1 MKSNGDY
8 DWKFSTVGGVT
19 RVCIES
25 GQDIL
30 HLDELDRKLWTALS
44 CPLKGLEI
52 DEKTMTMLDTNGDGK
67 IHIEEIVAASKWL
80 TSVINDPELLLKR
93 SSVLPFT
100 AFNTANEEGAH
111 LLETSKQILE
121 NLELEKNEISVADVS
136 DSLAIF
142 AKTRFNGDGI
152 ITENSADEDDIKAL
166 IKNVIDT
173 MGAVTDRSGDPG
185 IDTDKIEAFYTA
197 LADYMAWKEAGD
209 ADKDN
214 VFPYGDDTANA
225 LAAVMA
231 VKDKVED
238 FFMRCKLVSFN
249 ADSASVLDVSS
260 AKIGEISGNNLAA
273 STEEI
278 ATYPLA
284 AVNADHKLPLGKEV
298 NPAWAGAVATLKA
311 LVIDKEYPNTE
322 YLTEEQW
329 FGILAKFNTYNAWM
343 GEKKGAEVEPLGY
356 DTAKAILAD
365 NKKDVLLDLVAQDK
379 ALESKSNAIDQVD
392 KLLHYY
398 RDFYTLL
405 TNFVTFSDFY
415 SPEKK
420 AIFQAGTLYIDER
433 ACELCIK
440 VSDMGAHGA
449 MAPLSNMYILYCDC
463 TCKSKPGNMTI
474 AAVITDGDVGAI
486 MVGKHAVFY
495 DRDGLGW
502 NATVTK
508 IIDNPISIRQAFWSP
523 YRKMAKSVEDMINKR
538 AAEKDA
544 KVMSDANSK
553 IDNANLPAD
562 GQKPEAKPPFDIA
575 KFAGIFAAI
584 GLAIGLIGAAI
595 GGLFEWLGL
604 HWYNILIFF
613 LIIIAIISGPS
624 MIMAWLKL
632 RKRNLTPVLN
642 AKGWALNQ
650 RLLVNTK
657 FGATL
662 TGVAKY
668 PVVKGKDPYTTKAPW
683 WKRLLRWLFF
693 IIAIAVAV
701 YFILPKEKRPFWPQK
716 AQEEQ
721 VVETPAEI
729 VEETIEVVVEEAQAA
744 EAAE

>member
-1 MKSNGDY
+1 MKSNGNY

-19 RVCIES
+19 RVNIES

-44 CPLKGLEI
+44 CPLKNLEI

-93 SSVLPFT
+93 EAFIPFT
-100 AFNTANEEGAH
+100 AFNTANEDGAH

-121 NLELEKNEISVADVS
+121 NLGLEKDNISIADVS
-136 DSLAIF
+136 DSIAIF

-152 ITENSADEDDIKAL
+152 ITENSADDEAVKAL
-166 IKNVIDT
+166 IKSIIDC
-173 MGAVTDRSGDPG
+173 MGGVTDRSGDPG

-197 LADYMAWKEAGD
+197 LADFKAWKEAGD
-209 ADKDN
+209 ADKAN
-214 VFPYGDDTANA
+214 IFPYGDDTANA

-238 FFMRCKLVSFN
+238 FFMRCKLASFN
-249 ADSASVLDVSS
+249 ADSAAVLDVSS

-273 STEEI
+273 STDEI

-284 AVNADHKLPLGKEV
+284 RVNAEHKLPLGKEV
-298 NPAWAGAVATLKA
+298 NPAWAGAMANLKA
-311 LVIDKEYPNTE
+311 LVIDKEFKGAE
-322 YLTEEQW
+322 YITEEQW
-329 FGILAKFNTYNAWM
+329 FAMVAKFNAYNAWM
-343 GEKKGAEVEPLGY
+343 GAKAGAAVEGLGY
-356 DTAKAILAD
+356 DAAKTILEE

-392 KLLHYY
+392 KLLHLY

-415 SPEKK
+415 SPDKR

-433 ACELCIK
+433 ACDLCIK
-440 VSDMGAHGA
+440 VADMGAQGT

-463 TCKSKPGNMTI
+463 TCKSKPGTLNI
-474 AAVITDGDVGAI
+474 AAVVTDGDVGAI
-486 MVGKHAVFY
+486 MVGKNAVFY
-495 DRDGLGW
+495 DNDGLGW
-502 NATVTK
+502 NAAVTK
-508 IIDNPISIRQAFWSP
+508 IIENPISIRQAFWSP

-544 KVMSDANSK
+544 KVMADANSK
-553 IDNANLPAD
+553 INNAEIPTDGSKPA
-562 GQKPEAKPPFDIA
+562 EVKPPFDIA

-584 GLAIGLIGAAI
+584 GLALGMVAAAI
-595 GGLFEWLGL
+595 GGLFAWLGL
-604 HWYNILIFF
+604 HWYHWVILFAA
-613 LIIIAIISGPS
+613 IIAIISGPS

-632 RKRNLTPVLN
+632 RKRNLAPVLN
-642 AKGWALNQ
+642 ANGWALNQ
-650 RLLVNTK
+650 RILVNTK

-662 TGVAKY
+662 TSIAKY
-668 PVVKGKDPYTTKAPW
+668 PIVKTKDPFTTRAPW
-683 WKRLLRWLFF
+683 WKRMLRWLFLL
-693 IIAIAVAV
+693 ICLCVAV
-701 YFILPKEKRPFWPQK
+701 YFILPKDMRPWWPK
-716 AQEEQ
+716 AEVEQ
-721 VVETPAEI
+721 VVEAPAETPAE
-729 VEETIEVVVEEAQAA
+729 TPA
-744 EAAE
+744 E

>member
-1 MKSNGDY
+1 MKSNGNY

-19 RVCIES
+19 RVNIES

-80 TSVINDPELLLKR
+80 TKVINDPELLLKR
-93 SSVLPFT
+93 EAFIPFS
-100 AFNTANEEGAH
+100 AFNTNDEEGAH

-121 NLELEKNEISVADVS
+121 NLGLEKNEISVADVS
-136 DSLAIF
+136 DSIAIF

-152 ITENSADEDDIKAL
+152 ITENSADDEAVKAL
-166 IKNVIDT
+166 IKTVIDC
-173 MGAVTDRSGDPG
+173 MGSVTDRSGDPG

-197 LADYMAWKEAGD
+197 LADFKAWKEAGD

-214 VFPYGDDTANA
+214 IFPYGDDTAAA
-225 LAAVMA
+225 LAACMA
-231 VKDKVED
+231 VKDKIDD
-238 FFMRCKLVSFN
+238 FFMRCKLASFN
-249 ADSASVLDVSS
+249 TDSAAVLDVSS

-273 STEEI
+273 STDEI

-284 AVNADHKLPLGKEV
+284 RVNAEHKLPLGKEV
-298 NPAWAGAVATLKA
+298 NPAWAGAMAALKA
-311 LVIDKEYPNTE
+311 LVIDKEFKKAE

-329 FGILAKFNTYNAWM
+329 AGIMAKFNAYNAWM
-343 GEKKGAEVEPLGY
+343 GAKAGAAVEGLGY
-356 DTAKAILAD
+356 DTAKTILEE
-365 NKKDVLLDLVAQDK
+365 NKKDALLDLIAQDK
-379 ALESKSNAIDQVD
+379 ALEAKSNAIDQVD
-392 KLLHYY
+392 KLLHLY

-415 SPEKK
+415 SPEKR

-433 ACELCIK
+433 ACDLCVK
-440 VSDMGAHGA
+440 VNDMGAQGT

-463 TCKSKPGNMTI
+463 TCKSKPGSMTI
-474 AAVITDGDVGAI
+474 AAVVTDGDVGAI

-508 IIDNPISIRQAFWSP
+508 IIENPISIRQAFWSP
-523 YRKMAKSVEDMINKR
+523 YRKMARSVEDMINKR

-544 KVMSDANSK
+544 KVMADANSK

-562 GQKPEAKPPFDIA
+562 GQKAEVKPPFDIA

-584 GLAIGLIGAAI
+584 GLALGLVASAI
-595 GGLFEWLGL
+595 GGLFAWLGL
-604 HWYNILIFF
+604 HWYHWVIMFAAIIL
-613 LIIIAIISGPS
+613 IISGPA

-632 RKRNLTPVLN
+632 RKRNLAPVLN
-642 AKGWALNQ
+642 ANGWALNQ
-650 RLLVNTK
+650 RILVNTK

-662 TGVAKY
+662 TGIAKY
-668 PVVKGKDPYTTKAPW
+668 PIVKTKDPYTMKAPW
-683 WKRLLRWLFF
+683 WKKMLRWLFLL
-693 IIAIAVAV
+693 ICLCVAV
-701 YFILPKEKRPFWPQK
+701 YFILPKDMRPFKSCCQK
-716 AQEEQ
+716 AEVEE
-721 VVETPAEI
+721 VVEETEETPAE
-729 VEETIEVVVEEAQAA
+729 
-744 EAAE
+744 

>member
-1 MKSNGDY
+1 MKSNGNY

-19 RVCIES
+19 RVNIES

-80 TSVINDPELLLKR
+80 TKVINDPELLLKR
-93 SSVLPFT
+93 EAFIPFS
-100 AFNTANEEGAH
+100 AFNTNDEEGAH

-121 NLELEKNEISVADVS
+121 NLGLEKNEISVADVS
-136 DSLAIF
+136 DSIAIF

-152 ITENSADEDDIKAL
+152 ITENSADDEAVKAL
-166 IKNVIDT
+166 IKTVIDC
-173 MGAVTDRSGDPG
+173 MGSVTDRSGDPG

-197 LADYMAWKEAGD
+197 LADFKAWKEAGD

-214 VFPYGDDTANA
+214 IFPYGDDTAAA
-225 LAAVMA
+225 LAACMA
-231 VKDKVED
+231 VKDKIDD
-238 FFMRCKLVSFN
+238 FFMRCKLASFN
-249 ADSASVLDVSS
+249 TDSAAVLDVSS

-273 STEEI
+273 STDEI

-284 AVNADHKLPLGKEV
+284 RVNAEHKLPLGKEV
-298 NPAWAGAVATLKA
+298 NPAWAGAMAALKA
-311 LVIDKEYPNTE
+311 LVIDKEFKKAE

-329 FGILAKFNTYNAWM
+329 ADIMAKFNAYNAWM
-343 GEKKGAEVEPLGY
+343 GAKAGAAVEGLGY
-356 DTAKAILAD
+356 DTAKTILEE
-365 NKKDVLLDLVAQDK
+365 NKKDALLDLIAQDK
-379 ALESKSNAIDQVD
+379 ALEAKSNAIDQVD
-392 KLLHYY
+392 KLLHLY

-415 SPEKK
+415 SPEKR

-433 ACELCIK
+433 ACDLCVK
-440 VSDMGAHGA
+440 VNDMGAQGT

-463 TCKSKPGNMTI
+463 TCKSKPGTMTI
-474 AAVITDGDVGAI
+474 AAVVTDGDVGDI

-495 DRDGLGW
+495 DNNGLGW
-502 NATVTK
+502 NALVTK

-553 IDNANLPAD
+553 INNAEIPAD
-562 GQKPEAKPPFDIA
+562 GKKPEAKPPFDIA

-584 GLAIGLIGAAI
+584 GLAIGLVASAI
-595 GGLFEWLGL
+595 GGLFEWLGA
-604 HWYNILIFF
+604 HWYNIVIFF

-632 RKRNLTPVLN
+632 RKRNLAPVLN
-642 AKGWALNQ
+642 ANGWALNQ
-650 RLLVNTK
+650 RILVNTK

-662 TGVAKY
+662 TGIAKY
-668 PVVKGKDPYTTKAPW
+668 PVVKTKDPFTTRAPW
-683 WKRLLRWLFF
+683 WKRMLRWLFL
-693 IIAIAVAV
+693 IICLCVAV
-701 YFILPKEKRPFWPQK
+701 YFILPKDMRPCSK
-716 AQEEQ
+716 AEVEQ
-721 VVETPAEI
+721 VEI
-729 VEETIEVVVEEAQAA
+729 EEVVEETA
-744 EAAE
+744 E

>member
-1 MKSNGDY
+1 MKSNGNY

-19 RVCIES
+19 RVNIES

-44 CPLKGLEI
+44 CPLKNLEI

-67 IHIEEIVAASKWL
+67 IHIEEVVAASKWL
-80 TSVINDPELLLKR
+80 TTVINDPELLLKR
-93 SSVLPFT
+93 EGVIPFT
-100 AFNTANEEGAH
+100 AFNVSTEEGAH
-111 LLETSKQILE
+111 LLETSRQILE
-121 NLELEKNEISVADVS
+121 NLGLEKDNISIADVS

-152 ITENSADEDDIKAL
+152 ITENSADDEAIKAL
-166 IKNVIDT
+166 IKNIIDS
-173 MGAVTDRSGDPG
+173 MGDVTDRSGDPG

-197 LADYMAWKEAGD
+197 LADFKAWKEAGD
-209 ADKDN
+209 ADKAN
-214 VFPYGDDTANA
+214 VFPYGDDTAAA
-225 LAAVMA
+225 LAACMA

-238 FFMRCKLVSFN
+238 FFMRCKLASFN

-260 AKIGEISGNNLAA
+260 AKIGEISNNNLAA
-273 STEEI
+273 SVDEI

-284 AVNADHKLPLGKEV
+284 SVNAEHKLPLGKEV
-298 NPAWAGAVATLKA
+298 NPAWAGAIAALKT
-311 LVIDKEYPNTE
+311 LVIDKEYPNAE
-322 YLTEEQW
+322 YITEEQW
-329 FGILAKFNTYNAWM
+329 FSLLAKFNAYNVWM
-343 GEKKGAEVEPLGY
+343 GEKKGAEVEGLGY
-356 DTAKAILAD
+356 DAVKTILEE

-392 KLLHYY
+392 KMLHLY

-415 SPEKK
+415 SPEKR

-433 ACELCIK
+433 ACDLCIK
-440 VSDMGAHGA
+440 VTDMGAQGT

-463 TCKSKPGNMTI
+463 TCKSKPGTMTI
-474 AAVITDGDVGAI
+474 AAVVTDGDVGAI

-508 IIDNPISIRQAFWSP
+508 IVENPISIRQAFWSP
-523 YRKMAKSVEDMINKR
+523 YRKMARSVEDMINKR

-544 KVMSDANSK
+544 KVMADANSK
-553 IDNANLPAD
+553 IDNANIPAD
-562 GQKPEAKPPFDIA
+562 GQKPAEVKPPFDIA

-584 GLAIGLIGAAI
+584 GLALGLVASAV
-595 GGLFEWLGL
+595 GGLFAWLGL
-604 HWYNILIFF
+604 HWYHWVILF
-613 LIIIAIISGPS
+613 LAIILLISGPA

-632 RKRNLTPVLN
+632 RKRNLAPILN
-642 AKGWALNQ
+642 ANGWALNQ
-650 RLLVNTK
+650 RILVNTS

-662 TGVAKY
+662 TSIAKY
-668 PVVKGKDPYTTKAPW
+668 PVVKAKDPYTTKAPL
-683 WKRLLRWLFF
+683 WKRILRWLIV
-693 IIAIAVAV
+693 IIILAVAV
-701 YFILPKEKRPFWPQK
+701 YFIIPKEKRPFWPQE
-716 AQEEQ
+716 AQVVE
-721 VVETPAEI
+721 VPVETPAE
-729 VEETIEVVVEEAQAA
+729 
-744 EAAE
+744 

>member
-1 MKSNGDY
+1 MKSNGNY

-19 RVCIES
+19 RVNIES
-25 GQDIL
+25 GQDIM

-67 IHIEEIVAASKWL
+67 IHIEEVVAASKWL

-93 SSVLPFT
+93 EAFIPFT
-100 AFNTANEEGAH
+100 AFNTNNVDGLH
-111 LLETSKQILE
+111 LLETSKQIIE
-121 NLELEKNEISVADVS
+121 NLGLEKDNISIADVS

-152 ITENSADEDDIKAL
+152 ITENSADDEALKVL
-166 IKNVIDT
+166 IKSIIGC
-173 MGAVTDRSGDPG
+173 MGGVTDRSGDAG

-197 LADYMAWKEAGD
+197 LADFKAWKEAGD
-209 ADKDN
+209 ADKAN
-214 VFPYGDDTANA
+214 IFPYGDDTAAA
-225 LAAVMA
+225 LAACMA

-238 FFMRCKLVSFN
+238 FFMRCKLASFN
-249 ADSASVLDVSS
+249 ADSAAVLDVSS

-273 STEEI
+273 STDEI

-284 AVNADHKLPLGKEV
+284 RVNAEHRLPLGNEV
-298 NPAWAGAVATLKA
+298 NPAWAGAMANLKK
-311 LVIDKEYPNTE
+311 LVIEKEYPNAE
-322 YLTEEQW
+322 YITEEQW
-329 FGILAKFNTYNAWM
+329 VSMLAKFNAYNTWM
-343 GEKKGAEVEPLGY
+343 GVKAGAAVEGLGY
-356 DTAKAILAD
+356 DAVVKCLEE
-365 NKKDVLLDLVAQDK
+365 NKKDALLDLVAQDK

-392 KLLHYY
+392 KLLHLY
-398 RDFYTLL
+398 RDFFTLL

-433 ACELCIK
+433 ACDLCIK
-440 VSDMGAHGA
+440 VTDMGAQGA

-463 TCKSKPGNMTI
+463 TCKSKPGTLNI
-474 AAVITDGDVGAI
+474 AAVVTDGDVGDI

-495 DRDGLGW
+495 DNDGLGW

-508 IIDNPISIRQAFWSP
+508 IVDNPISIRQAFWSP

-544 KVMSDANSK
+544 KVMADANSK
-553 IDNANLPAD
+553 INNANVPAD
-562 GQKPEAKPPFDIA
+562 GAKPEVKPPFDIA

-584 GLAIGLIGAAI
+584 GLAIGLVASAI
-595 GGLFEWLGL
+595 GGLFEWLGA
-604 HWYNILIFF
+604 HWYNIVIFF

-632 RKRNLTPVLN
+632 RKRNLAPILN
-642 AKGWALNQ
+642 ANGWALNQ
-650 RLLVNTK
+650 RILVNTK

-662 TGVAKY
+662 TGIAKY
-668 PVVKGKDPYTTKAPW
+668 PIVKTKDPFTTKAPL
-683 WKRLLRWLFF
+683 WKRILRWF
-693 IIAIAVAV
+693 IVIVGLCVAV
-701 YFILPKEKRPFWPQK
+701 YFILPKDMRPFQSCCQK
-716 AQEEQ
+716 AA
-721 VVETPAEI
+721 V
-729 VEETIEVVVEEAQAA
+729 EVVDATPEE
-744 EAAE
+744 

>member
-1 MKSNGDY
+1 MKSNGNY

-19 RVCIES
+19 RVNIES

-80 TSVINDPELLLKR
+80 TKVINDPELLLKR
-93 SSVLPFT
+93 EAFIPFS
-100 AFNTANEEGAH
+100 AFNTNDEEGAH

-121 NLELEKNEISVADVS
+121 NLGLEKNEISVADVS
-136 DSLAIF
+136 DSIAIF

-152 ITENSADEDDIKAL
+152 ITENSADDEAVKAL
-166 IKNVIDT
+166 IKTVIDC
-173 MGAVTDRSGDPG
+173 MGSVTDRSGDLG

-197 LADYMAWKEAGD
+197 LADFKAWKEAGD

-214 VFPYGDDTANA
+214 IFPYGDDTAAA
-225 LAAVMA
+225 LAACMA
-231 VKDKVED
+231 VKDKIDD
-238 FFMRCKLVSFN
+238 FFMRCKLASFN
-249 ADSASVLDVSS
+249 TDSAAVLDVSS

-273 STEEI
+273 STDEI

-284 AVNADHKLPLGKEV
+284 RVNAEHKLPLGKEV
-298 NPAWAGAVATLKA
+298 NPAWAGAMAALKA
-311 LVIDKEYPNTE
+311 LVIDKEFKKAE

-329 FGILAKFNTYNAWM
+329 AGIMAKFNAYNAWM
-343 GEKKGAEVEPLGY
+343 GAKAGAAVEGLGY
-356 DTAKAILAD
+356 DTAKTILEE
-365 NKKDVLLDLVAQDK
+365 NKKDALLDLIAQDK
-379 ALESKSNAIDQVD
+379 ALEAKSNAIDQVD
-392 KLLHYY
+392 KLLHLY

-415 SPEKK
+415 SPEKR

-433 ACELCIK
+433 ACDLCVK
-440 VSDMGAHGA
+440 VNDMGAQGT

-463 TCKSKPGNMTI
+463 TCKSKPGSMTI
-474 AAVITDGDVGAI
+474 AAVVTDGDVGAI

-508 IIDNPISIRQAFWSP
+508 IIENPISIRQAFWSP
-523 YRKMAKSVEDMINKR
+523 YRKMARSVEDMINKR

-544 KVMSDANSK
+544 KVMADANSK

-562 GQKPEAKPPFDIA
+562 GQKAEVKPPFDIA

-584 GLAIGLIGAAI
+584 GLALGLVASAI
-595 GGLFEWLGL
+595 GGLFAWLGL
-604 HWYNILIFF
+604 HWYHWVIMFAAIIL
-613 LIIIAIISGPS
+613 IISGPA

-632 RKRNLTPVLN
+632 RKRNLAPVLN
-642 AKGWALNQ
+642 ANGWALNQ
-650 RLLVNTK
+650 RILVNTK

-662 TGVAKY
+662 TGIAKY
-668 PVVKGKDPYTTKAPW
+668 PIVKTKDPYTMKAPW
-683 WKRLLRWLFF
+683 WKKMLRWLFLL
-693 IIAIAVAV
+693 ICLCVAV
-701 YFILPKEKRPFWPQK
+701 YFILPKDMRPFKSCCQK
-716 AQEEQ
+716 AE
-721 VVETPAEI
+721 
-729 VEETIEVVVEEAQAA
+729 VEEVVEEI
-744 EAAE
+744 EE

>member
-1 MKSNGDY
+1 MKSNGNY

-19 RVCIES
+19 RVNIES

-44 CPLKGLEI
+44 CPLKDLEI

-67 IHIEEIVAASKWL
+67 IHIEEVVAASKWL

-100 AFNTANEEGAH
+100 AFNTSNEEGLH

-121 NLELEKNEISVADVS
+121 NLGLEKNEISVADVS

-152 ITENSADEDDIKAL
+152 ITEQSSDDEDIKAL
-166 IKNVIDT
+166 IKSIIDC
-173 MGAVTDRSGDPG
+173 MGGVTDRSGDPG

-197 LADYMAWKEAGD
+197 LAGFKAWKEAGD
-209 ADKDN
+209 ADKAN
-214 VFPYGDDTANA
+214 VFPYGDDTAAA
-225 LAAVMA
+225 LAACMA

-238 FFMRCKLVSFN
+238 FFMRCKLASFN
-249 ADSASVLDVSS
+249 ADSAAVLDVSS
-260 AKIGEISGNNLAA
+260 AKIGEISNNNLAA
-273 STEEI
+273 STDEI

-284 AVNADHKLPLGKEV
+284 GVNAEHRLPLGNEV
-298 NPAWAGAVATLKA
+298 NPAWAGAMAALKA
-311 LVIDKEYPNTE
+311 LVIDKEYPKAE
-322 YLTEEQW
+322 YITEEQW
-329 FGILAKFNTYNAWM
+329 VSMLAKFDAYNAWM
-343 GEKKGAEVEPLGY
+343 GTKAGAVVEGLGY
-356 DTAKAILAD
+356 DAVVKTLEE
-365 NKKDVLLDLVAQDK
+365 NKKEALLDLVAQDK

-392 KLLHYY
+392 KLLHYF

-415 SPEKK
+415 SPERK

-433 ACELCIK
+433 ACDLCVK
-440 VSDMGAHGA
+440 VNDMGAQGA

-463 TCKSKPGNMTI
+463 TCKSKPGTMTI
-474 AAVITDGDVGAI
+474 AAVVTDGDVGAI

-508 IIDNPISIRQAFWSP
+508 IVENPISIRQAFWSP
-523 YRKMAKSVEDMINKR
+523 YRKMAKAVEDMINKR

-544 KVMSDANSK
+544 KVMADANSK
-553 IDNANLPAD
+553 IESANVPTEKPA
-562 GQKPEAKPPFDIA
+562 EAPKPPFDIA

-584 GLAIGLIGAAI
+584 GLAIGLVASAL
-595 GGLFEWLGL
+595 GGLFSWLGL
-604 HWYNILIFF
+604 HWYNVVIFF
-613 LIIIAIISGPS
+613 LIIILIISGPS

-632 RKRNLTPVLN
+632 RKRNLTPILN
-642 AKGWALNQ
+642 ANGWALNQ

-662 TGVAKY
+662 TGIAKY
-668 PVVKGKDPYTTKAPW
+668 PVVKTKDPFTMKTPW
-683 WKRLLRWLFF
+683 YKKLLRWF
-693 IIAIAVAV
+693 IFLVLLAVAV
-701 YFILPKEKRPFWPQK
+701 YFILPKNMRPWWPK
-716 AQEEQ
+716 EEPVAEQ
-721 VVETPAEI
+721 VEQVEAPAE
-729 VEETIEVVVEEAQAA
+729 APA
-744 EAAE
+744 E

>member
-1 MKSNGDY
+1 MKSNGNY

-19 RVCIES
+19 RVNIES

-67 IHIEEIVAASKWL
+67 IHIEEVVAASKWL

-93 SSVLPFT
+93 EGVIPFT
-100 AFNTANEEGAH
+100 AFNVSTEEGAH
-111 LLETSKQILE
+111 LLETSRQILE
-121 NLELEKNEISVADVS
+121 NLGLEKDNISIADVS

-152 ITENSADEDDIKAL
+152 ITENSADDEAIKAL
-166 IKNVIDT
+166 IKNIIDS
-173 MGAVTDRSGDPG
+173 MGDVTDRSGDPG

-197 LADYMAWKEAGD
+197 LADFKAWKEAGD
-209 ADKDN
+209 ADKAN
-214 VFPYGDDTANA
+214 VFPYGDDTAAA
-225 LAAVMA
+225 LAACMA

-238 FFMRCKLVSFN
+238 FFMRCKLASFN

-260 AKIGEISGNNLAA
+260 AKIGEISNNNLAA
-273 STEEI
+273 SVDEI

-284 AVNADHKLPLGKEV
+284 SVNAEHKLPLGKEV
-298 NPAWAGAVATLKA
+298 NPAWAGAIAALKT
-311 LVIDKEYPNTE
+311 LVIDKEYPNAE
-322 YLTEEQW
+322 YITEEQW
-329 FGILAKFNTYNAWM
+329 FSLLAKFNAYNVWM
-343 GEKKGAEVEPLGY
+343 GEKKGAEVEGLGY
-356 DTAKAILAD
+356 DAVKTILEE

-392 KLLHYY
+392 KMLHLY

-415 SPEKK
+415 SPEKR

-433 ACELCIK
+433 ACDLCIK
-440 VSDMGAHGA
+440 VTDMGAQGT

-463 TCKSKPGNMTI
+463 TCKSKPGTMTI
-474 AAVITDGDVGAI
+474 AAVVTDGDVGAI

-508 IIDNPISIRQAFWSP
+508 IVENPISIRQAFWSP
-523 YRKMAKSVEDMINKR
+523 YRKMARSVEDMINKR

-544 KVMSDANSK
+544 KVMADANSK
-553 IDNANLPAD
+553 IDNANIPAD
-562 GQKPEAKPPFDIA
+562 GQKPAEVKPPFDIA

-584 GLAIGLIGAAI
+584 GLALGLVASAV
-595 GGLFEWLGL
+595 GGLFAWLGL
-604 HWYNILIFF
+604 HWYHWVILF
-613 LIIIAIISGPS
+613 LAIILLISGPA

-632 RKRNLTPVLN
+632 RKRNLAPILN
-642 AKGWALNQ
+642 ANGWALNQ
-650 RLLVNTK
+650 RILVNTS

-662 TGVAKY
+662 TSIAKY
-668 PVVKGKDPYTTKAPW
+668 PVVKAKDPYTTKAPL
-683 WKRLLRWLFF
+683 WKRILRWLIV
-693 IIAIAVAV
+693 IIILAVAV
-701 YFILPKEKRPFWPQK
+701 YFIIPKEKRPFWPQE
-716 AQEEQ
+716 AQVVE
-721 VVETPAEI
+721 VPVETPAE
-729 VEETIEVVVEEAQAA
+729 
-744 EAAE
+744 

>member
-1 MKSNGDY
+1 MKSNGNY

-19 RVCIES
+19 RVNIES

-44 CPLKGLEI
+44 CPLKNLEI
-52 DEKTMTMLDTNGDGK
+52 DEKTMAMLDTNGDGK
-67 IHIEEIVAASKWL
+67 IHIEEVVAASKWL
-80 TSVINDPELLLKR
+80 TSVVNDPELLLKR
-93 SSVLPFT
+93 EAFIPFS
-100 AFNTANEEGAH
+100 AFNTSNEEGLH

-121 NLELEKNEISVADVS
+121 NLGLEKDNISIADVS

-152 ITENSADEDDIKAL
+152 ITENSADDEAIKAL

-173 MGAVTDRSGDPG
+173 VGSATDRSGDPG
-185 IDTDKIEAFYTA
+185 INTDHIEAFYQA
-197 LADYMAWKEAGD
+197 LADYTAWKEAGD

-214 VFPYGDDTANA
+214 IFPYGDDTAAA
-225 LAAVMA
+225 LAACMA
-231 VKDKVED
+231 VKDKIED
-238 FFMRCKLVSFN
+238 FFMRCKLASFN

-273 STEEI
+273 STDEI

-284 AVNADHKLPLGKEV
+284 RVNAEHRLPLGNEV
-298 NPAWAGAVATLKA
+298 NPAWAVAIANLKK
-311 LVIDKEYPNTE
+311 LVLDKEFKDIE

-329 FGILAKFNTYNAWM
+329 VSVLAKFNAYNVWM
-343 GEKKGAEVEPLGY
+343 AAKAGAAVEALGY
-356 DTAKAILAD
+356 DAAKNILAE
-365 NKKDVLLDLVAQDK
+365 NKKEVLLDLVAQDK

-398 RDFYTLL
+398 RDFFTLL

-415 SPEKK
+415 SPEKR

-433 ACELCIK
+433 ACDLCVK
-440 VSDMGAHGA
+440 VSDMGAQGA

-463 TCKSKPGNMTI
+463 TCKSKPGTLNI
-474 AAVITDGDVGAI
+474 AAVVTDGDVGDI

-495 DRDGLGW
+495 DNDGLGW

-508 IIDNPISIRQAFWSP
+508 IVDNPISIRQAFWSP
-523 YRKMAKSVEDMINKR
+523 YRKMAKSIEDMINKR
-538 AAEKDA
+538 AADKDA
-544 KVMSDANSK
+544 KVMADANSK
-553 IDNANLPAD
+553 INNAEIPAD
-562 GQKPEAKPPFDIA
+562 GKKPEVKPPFDIA

-584 GLAIGLIGAAI
+584 GLAIGLVASAI
-595 GGLFEWLGL
+595 GGLFEWLGA
-604 HWYNILIFF
+604 HWYNIVIFF

-632 RKRNLTPVLN
+632 KKRNLAPILN
-642 AKGWALNQ
+642 ANGWALNQ
-650 RLLVNTK
+650 RILVNTK

-662 TGVAKY
+662 TGIAKY
-668 PVVKGKDPYTTKAPW
+668 PVVKAKDPFTTRAPW
-683 WKRLLRWLFF
+683 WKRMLRWLLL
-693 IIAIAVAV
+693 IICVCVAV
-701 YFILPKEKRPFWPQK
+701 YFILPKDMRPFQSCCQK
-716 AQEEQ
+716 AE
-721 VVETPAEI
+721 VEV
-729 VEETIEVVVEEAQAA
+729 VEETA
-744 EAAE
+744 E

>member
-1 MKSNGDY
+1 MKSNGNY

-19 RVCIES
+19 RVNIES

-80 TSVINDPELLLKR
+80 TKVINDPELLLKR
-93 SSVLPFT
+93 EAFIPFS
-100 AFNTANEEGAH
+100 AFNTNDEEGAH

-121 NLELEKNEISVADVS
+121 NLGLEKNEISVADVS
-136 DSLAIF
+136 DSIAIF

-152 ITENSADEDDIKAL
+152 ITENSADDEAVKAL
-166 IKNVIDT
+166 IKTVIDC
-173 MGAVTDRSGDPG
+173 MGSVTDRSGDPG

-197 LADYMAWKEAGD
+197 LADFKAWKEAGD

-214 VFPYGDDTANA
+214 IFPYGDDTAAA
-225 LAAVMA
+225 LAACMA
-231 VKDKVED
+231 VKDKIDD
-238 FFMRCKLVSFN
+238 FFMRCKLASFN
-249 ADSASVLDVSS
+249 TDSAAVLDVSS

-273 STEEI
+273 STDEI

-284 AVNADHKLPLGKEV
+284 RVNAEHKLPLGKEV
-298 NPAWAGAVATLKA
+298 NPAWACAMAALKA
-311 LVIDKEYPNTE
+311 LVIDKEFKKAE

-329 FGILAKFNTYNAWM
+329 AGIMAKFNAYNAWM
-343 GEKKGAEVEPLGY
+343 GAKAGATVEGLGY
-356 DTAKAILAD
+356 DTAKTILEE
-365 NKKDVLLDLVAQDK
+365 NKKDALLDLIAQDK
-379 ALESKSNAIDQVD
+379 ALEAKSNAIDQVD
-392 KLLHYY
+392 KLLHLY

-415 SPEKK
+415 SPEKR

-433 ACELCIK
+433 ACDLCVK
-440 VSDMGAHGA
+440 VNDMGAQGT

-463 TCKSKPGNMTI
+463 TCKSKPGSMTI
-474 AAVITDGDVGAI
+474 AAVVTDGDVGAI

-508 IIDNPISIRQAFWSP
+508 IIENPISIRQAFWSP
-523 YRKMAKSVEDMINKR
+523 YRKMARSVEDMINKR

-544 KVMSDANSK
+544 KVMADANSK

-562 GQKPEAKPPFDIA
+562 GQKAEVKPPFDIA

-584 GLAIGLIGAAI
+584 GLALGLVASAI
-595 GGLFEWLGL
+595 GGLFAWLGL
-604 HWYNILIFF
+604 HWYHWVIMFAAIIL
-613 LIIIAIISGPS
+613 IISGPA

-632 RKRNLTPVLN
+632 RKRNLAPVLN
-642 AKGWALNQ
+642 ANGWALNQ
-650 RLLVNTK
+650 RILVNTK

-662 TGVAKY
+662 TGIAKY
-668 PVVKGKDPYTTKAPW
+668 PIVKTKDPFTTRAPW
-683 WKRLLRWLFF
+683 WKRMLRWLFL
-693 IIAIAVAV
+693 IICLCVAV
-701 YFILPKEKRPFWPQK
+701 YFILPKDMRPFKSCCQK
-716 AQEEQ
+716 AEVEE
-721 VVETPAEI
+721 VVEAPAETPAE
-729 VEETIEVVVEEAQAA
+729 
-744 EAAE
+744 

>member
-1 MKSNGDY
+1 MKSNGNY

-19 RVCIES
+19 RVNIES

-93 SSVLPFT
+93 SSVLPFS
-100 AFNTANEEGAH
+100 AFNTSNEEGLH

-121 NLELEKNEISVADVS
+121 NLGLEKNEISVADVS
-136 DSLAIF
+136 DSIAIF

-152 ITENSADEDDIKAL
+152 ITENSADDEAVKAL
-166 IKNVIDT
+166 IKNVLDC
-173 MGAVTDRSGDPG
+173 MGDVTDRSGDPG
-185 IDTDKIEAFYTA
+185 IDTDKIEAFYQA
-197 LADYMAWKEAGD
+197 LADYTAWKEAGD

-214 VFPYGDDTANA
+214 IFPYGDDTANA

-238 FFMRCKLVSFN
+238 FFMRCKLASFN
-249 ADSASVLDVSS
+249 TDSAAVLDVSS

-273 STEEI
+273 STDEI

-284 AVNADHKLPLGKEV
+284 RVNAEHQLPLGKEI
-298 NPAWAGAVATLKA
+298 NPAWAGAMATLKA
-311 LVIDKEYPNTE
+311 LVIDKEYKKAEYITE
-322 YLTEEQW
+322 DQW
-329 FGILAKFNTYNAWM
+329 SGILAKFNAYNAWM
-343 GEKKGAEVEPLGY
+343 GTKAGAAVEGLGY

-365 NKKDVLLDLVAQDK
+365 NKKEVLLDLVAQDK

-392 KLLHYY
+392 KLLHLY

-415 SPEKK
+415 SPEKR

-433 ACELCIK
+433 ACDLCVK
-440 VSDMGAHGA
+440 VNDMGAQGT

-463 TCKSKPGNMTI
+463 TCKSKPGTMTI
-474 AAVITDGDVGAI
+474 AAVVTDGDVGDI

-495 DRDGLGW
+495 DNDGLGW
-502 NATVTK
+502 NALVTK
-508 IIDNPISIRQAFWSP
+508 IVDNPISIRQAFWSP

-544 KVMSDANSK
+544 KVMADANSK

-562 GQKPEAKPPFDIA
+562 GSKPVEVKPPFDIA

-584 GLAIGLIGAAI
+584 GLAIGLVGAAI
-595 GGLFEWLGL
+595 GGLFEWLGM
-604 HWYNILIFF
+604 HWYNIVIFF
-613 LIIIAIISGPS
+613 AIIIAIISGPS

-632 RKRNLTPVLN
+632 RKRNLAPILN
-642 AKGWALNQ
+642 ANGWALNQ
-650 RLLVNTK
+650 RILVNTK

-662 TGVAKY
+662 TGIAKY
-668 PVVKGKDPYTTKAPW
+668 PIVKTKDPYTMKAPW
-683 WKRLLRWLFF
+683 WKKMLRWLFLL
-693 IIAIAVAV
+693 ICLCVAV
-701 YFILPKEKRPFWPQK
+701 YFILPKSMRPFWPQE
-716 AQEEQ
+716 AQVEE
-721 VVETPAEI
+721 VVETAAETPEAPAE
-729 VEETIEVVVEEAQAA
+729 
-744 EAAE
+744 

>member
-1 MKSNGDY
+1 MKSNGNY

-19 RVCIES
+19 RVNIES

-80 TSVINDPELLLKR
+80 TKVINDPELLLKR
-93 SSVLPFT
+93 EAFIPFS
-100 AFNTANEEGAH
+100 AFNTNDEEGAH

-121 NLELEKNEISVADVS
+121 NLGLEKNEISVADVS
-136 DSLAIF
+136 DSIAIF

-152 ITENSADEDDIKAL
+152 ITENSADDEAVKAL
-166 IKNVIDT
+166 IKTVIDC
-173 MGAVTDRSGDPG
+173 MGSVTDRSGDPG

-197 LADYMAWKEAGD
+197 LADFKAWKEAGD

-214 VFPYGDDTANA
+214 IFPYGDDTAAA
-225 LAAVMA
+225 LAACMA
-231 VKDKVED
+231 VKDKIDD
-238 FFMRCKLVSFN
+238 FFMRCKLASFN
-249 ADSASVLDVSS
+249 TDSAAVLDVSS

-273 STEEI
+273 STDEI

-284 AVNADHKLPLGKEV
+284 RVNAEHKLPLGKEV
-298 NPAWAGAVATLKA
+298 NPAWACAMAALKA
-311 LVIDKEYPNTE
+311 LVIDKEFKKAE

-329 FGILAKFNTYNAWM
+329 AGIMAKFNAYNAWM
-343 GEKKGAEVEPLGY
+343 GAKAGATVEGLGY
-356 DTAKAILAD
+356 DTAKTILEE
-365 NKKDVLLDLVAQDK
+365 NKKDALLDLIAQDK
-379 ALESKSNAIDQVD
+379 ALEAKSNAIDQVD
-392 KLLHYY
+392 KLLHLY

-415 SPEKK
+415 SPEKR

-433 ACELCIK
+433 ACDLCVK
-440 VSDMGAHGA
+440 VNDMGAQGT

-463 TCKSKPGNMTI
+463 TCKSKPGSMTI
-474 AAVITDGDVGAI
+474 AAVVTDGDVGAI

-508 IIDNPISIRQAFWSP
+508 IIENPISIRQAFWSP
-523 YRKMAKSVEDMINKR
+523 YRKMARSVEDMINKR

-544 KVMSDANSK
+544 KVMADANSK

-562 GQKPEAKPPFDIA
+562 GQKAEVKPPFDIA

-584 GLAIGLIGAAI
+584 GLALGLVASAI
-595 GGLFEWLGL
+595 GGLFAWLGL
-604 HWYNILIFF
+604 HWYHWVIMFAAIIL
-613 LIIIAIISGPS
+613 IISGPA

-632 RKRNLTPVLN
+632 RKRNLAPVLN
-642 AKGWALNQ
+642 ANGWALNQ
-650 RLLVNTK
+650 RILVNTK

-662 TGVAKY
+662 TGIAKY
-668 PVVKGKDPYTTKAPW
+668 PIVKTKDPFTTRAPW
-683 WKRLLRWLFF
+683 WKRMLRWLFL
-693 IIAIAVAV
+693 IICLCVAV
-701 YFILPKEKRPFWPQK
+701 YFILPKDMRPFKSCCQK
-716 AQEEQ
+716 AE
-721 VVETPAEI
+721 VEV
-729 VEETIEVVVEEAQAA
+729 VEETAETPEALA
-744 EAAE
+744 E

>member
-1 MKSNGDY
+1 MKSNGNY

-19 RVCIES
+19 RVNIES

-67 IHIEEIVAASKWL
+67 IHIEEVVAASKWL
-80 TSVINDPELLLKR
+80 TSIINDPELLLKR
-93 SSVLPFT
+93 SSVLPFS

-121 NLELEKNEISVADVS
+121 NLGLEKDEISVADVS
-136 DSLAIF
+136 DSIAIF

-152 ITENSADEDDIKAL
+152 ITENSADDEAVKAL
-166 IKNVIDT
+166 IKNILDC
-173 MGAVTDRSGDPG
+173 MGNVTDRSGDPG
-185 IDTDKIEAFYTA
+185 INTDHIEAFYQA
-197 LADYMAWKEAGD
+197 LADYTAWKEAGD

-238 FFMRCKLVSFN
+238 FFMRCKLASFN
-249 ADSASVLDVSS
+249 ADSAAVLDVSS

-273 STEEI
+273 STDEI

-284 AVNADHKLPLGKEV
+284 RVNAEHQLPLGKEV
-298 NPAWAGAVATLKA
+298 NPAWAGAMATLKA
-311 LVIDKEYPNTE
+311 IVIDKEYKKAEYITE
-322 YLTEEQW
+322 DQW
-329 FGILAKFNTYNAWM
+329 FSILAKFNAYNAWM
-343 GEKKGAEVEPLGY
+343 GAKAGAAVEPLGY
-356 DTAKAILAD
+356 DAAKAILAE
-365 NKKDVLLDLVAQDK
+365 NKKDVLLDLVAQDQ

-433 ACELCIK
+433 ACDLCIK
-440 VSDMGAHGA
+440 VTDMGAQGA

-463 TCKSKPGNMTI
+463 TCKSKPGTMTI
-474 AAVITDGDVGAI
+474 AAVVTDGDVGAI
-486 MVGKHAVFY
+486 MVGKHGVFY

-508 IIDNPISIRQAFWSP
+508 IIENPISIRQAFWSP

-544 KVMSDANSK
+544 KVMADANSK
-553 IDNANLPAD
+553 INNAEIPAD
-562 GQKPEAKPPFDIA
+562 GKKPEVKPPFDIA

-584 GLAIGLIGAAI
+584 GLALGLVASAV
-595 GGLFEWLGL
+595 GGLFEWLGA
-604 HWYNILIFF
+604 HWYNIVIFF

-642 AKGWALNQ
+642 ANGWALNQ

-662 TGVAKY
+662 TGIAKY
-668 PVVKGKDPYTTKAPW
+668 PVVKTKDPFTTRAPW
-683 WKRLLRWLFF
+683 WKRMLRWLFF
-693 IIAIAVAV
+693 IIAIVVAV
-701 YFILPKEKRPFWPQK
+701 YFILPKEKRPFWPK

-721 VVETPAEI
+721 VAEAPAEV
-729 VEETIEVVVEEAQAA
+729 VEETTEVVVEEAPAA
-744 EAAE
+744 ETAE

>member
-1 MKSNGDY
+1 MKSNGNY

-19 RVCIES
+19 RVNIES

-80 TSVINDPELLLKR
+80 TKVINDPELLLKR
-93 SSVLPFT
+93 EAFIPFS
-100 AFNTANEEGAH
+100 AFNTNDEEGAH

-121 NLELEKNEISVADVS
+121 NLGLEKNEISVADVS
-136 DSLAIF
+136 DSIAIF

-152 ITENSADEDDIKAL
+152 ITENSADDEAVKAL
-166 IKNVIDT
+166 IKTVIDC
-173 MGAVTDRSGDPG
+173 MGSVTDRSGDPG

-197 LADYMAWKEAGD
+197 LADFKAWKEAGD

-214 VFPYGDDTANA
+214 IFPYGDDTAAA
-225 LAAVMA
+225 LAACMA
-231 VKDKVED
+231 VKDKIDD
-238 FFMRCKLVSFN
+238 FFMRCKLASFN
-249 ADSASVLDVSS
+249 TDSAAVLDVSS

-273 STEEI
+273 STDEI

-284 AVNADHKLPLGKEV
+284 RVNAEHKLPLGKEV
-298 NPAWAGAVATLKA
+298 NPAWAGAMAALKA
-311 LVIDKEYPNTE
+311 LVIDKEFKKAE

-329 FGILAKFNTYNAWM
+329 AGIMAKFNAYNAWM
-343 GEKKGAEVEPLGY
+343 GAKAGAAVEGLGY
-356 DTAKAILAD
+356 DTAKTILEE
-365 NKKDVLLDLVAQDK
+365 NKKDALLDLIAQDK
-379 ALESKSNAIDQVD
+379 ALEAKSNAIDQVD
-392 KLLHYY
+392 KLLHLY

-415 SPEKK
+415 SPEKR

-433 ACELCIK
+433 ACDLCVK
-440 VSDMGAHGA
+440 VNDMGAQGT

-463 TCKSKPGNMTI
+463 TCKSKPGSMTI
-474 AAVITDGDVGAI
+474 AAVVTDGDVGAI

-508 IIDNPISIRQAFWSP
+508 IIENPISIRQAFWSP
-523 YRKMAKSVEDMINKR
+523 YRKMARSVEDMINKR

-544 KVMSDANSK
+544 KVMADANSK

-562 GQKPEAKPPFDIA
+562 GQKAEVKPPFDIA

-584 GLAIGLIGAAI
+584 GLALGLVASAI
-595 GGLFEWLGL
+595 GGLFAWLGL
-604 HWYNILIFF
+604 HWYHWVIMFAAIIL
-613 LIIIAIISGPS
+613 IISGPA

-632 RKRNLTPVLN
+632 RKRNLAPVLN
-642 AKGWALNQ
+642 ANGWALNQ
-650 RLLVNTK
+650 RILVNTK

-662 TGVAKY
+662 TGIAKY
-668 PVVKGKDPYTTKAPW
+668 PIVKTKDPFTTRAPW
-683 WKRLLRWLFF
+683 WKRMLRWLFL
-693 IIAIAVAV
+693 IICLCVAV
-701 YFILPKEKRPFWPQK
+701 YFILPKDMRPWWPK
-716 AQEEQ
+716 AEVEQ
-721 VVETPAEI
+721 VAE
-729 VEETIEVVVEEAQAA
+729 
-744 EAAE
+744 

>member
-1 MKSNGDY
+1 MKSNGNY

-19 RVCIES
+19 RVNIES

-80 TSVINDPELLLKR
+80 TKVINDPELLLKR
-93 SSVLPFT
+93 EAFIPFS
-100 AFNTANEEGAH
+100 AFNTSNEEGAH

-121 NLELEKNEISVADVS
+121 NLGLEKNEISVADVS
-136 DSLAIF
+136 DSIAIF

-152 ITENSADEDDIKAL
+152 ITENSADDEAIKAL
-166 IKNVIDT
+166 IKTVIDC
-173 MGAVTDRSGDPG
+173 MGGVTDRSGDPG

-197 LADYMAWKEAGD
+197 LADFKAWKEAGD

-214 VFPYGDDTANA
+214 VFPYGDDTAAA
-225 LAAVMA
+225 LAACMA
-231 VKDKVED
+231 VKDKIDD
-238 FFMRCKLVSFN
+238 FFMRCKLASFN
-249 ADSASVLDVSS
+249 ADSVSVLDVSS

-273 STEEI
+273 STDEI

-284 AVNADHKLPLGKEV
+284 RVNAEHKLPLGKEI
-298 NPAWAGAVATLKA
+298 NPAWAGAMAALKA
-311 LVIDKEYPNTE
+311 LVIDKEFKNAE
-322 YLTEEQW
+322 YITEEQW
-329 FGILAKFNTYNAWM
+329 ANILAKFNAYNAWM
-343 GEKKGAEVEPLGY
+343 GAKAGAAVEGLGY
-356 DTAKAILAD
+356 DTAKTILEE
-365 NKKDVLLDLVAQDK
+365 NKKEALLDLVAQDK

-415 SPEKK
+415 SPEKR

-433 ACELCIK
+433 ACDLCVK
-440 VSDMGAHGA
+440 VSDMGAQGT

-463 TCKSKPGNMTI
+463 TCKSKPGTMNI
-474 AAVITDGDVGAI
+474 AAVVTDGDVGAI

-508 IIDNPISIRQAFWSP
+508 IIENPISIRQAFWSP
-523 YRKMAKSVEDMINKR
+523 YRKMARSVEDMINKR

-544 KVMSDANSK
+544 KVMADANSK
-553 IDNANLPAD
+553 INNAEIPAD
-562 GQKPEAKPPFDIA
+562 GQKPAEVKPPFDIA

-584 GLAIGLIGAAI
+584 GLALGLVASAI
-595 GGLFEWLGL
+595 GGLFAWLGL
-604 HWYNILIFF
+604 HWYHWVIMFAAIIL
-613 LIIIAIISGPS
+613 IISGPA

-632 RKRNLTPVLN
+632 RKRNLAPVLN
-642 AKGWALNQ
+642 ANGWALNQ
-650 RLLVNTK
+650 RILVNTK

-662 TGVAKY
+662 TGIAKY
-668 PVVKGKDPYTTKAPW
+668 PVVKTKDPFTTRAPW
-683 WKRLLRWLFF
+683 WKRMLRWLF
-693 IIAIAVAV
+693 IIICLCVAV
-701 YFILPKEKRPFWPQK
+701 YFIIPKDKRPCSK
-716 AQEEQ
+716 ANVEQ
-721 VVETPAEI
+721 VEVEEV
-729 VEETIEVVVEEAQAA
+729 VEETA
-744 EAAE
+744 E

>member
-1 MKSNGDY
+1 MKSNGNY

-19 RVCIES
+19 RVSIES

-67 IHIEEIVAASKWL
+67 IHIEEVVAASKWL

-93 SSVLPFT
+93 EAFIPFT
-100 AFNTANEEGAH
+100 AFNTSNEEGLH

-121 NLELEKNEISVADVS
+121 NLGLEKNEISVADVS
-136 DSLAIF
+136 DSIAIF

-152 ITENSADEDDIKAL
+152 ITENSADDEALKAL
-166 IKNVIDT
+166 IKNIIDC
-173 MGAVTDRSGDPG
+173 MGGVTDRSGDPG

-197 LADYMAWKEAGD
+197 LADFKAWKEAGD
-209 ADKDN
+209 ADKAN
-214 VFPYGDDTANA
+214 VFPYGDDTAAA
-225 LAAVMA
+225 LAACMA

-238 FFMRCKLVSFN
+238 FFMRCKLASFN
-249 ADSASVLDVSS
+249 TDSAAVLDVSS

-273 STEEI
+273 STDEI

-284 AVNADHKLPLGKEV
+284 RVNAEHRLPLGNEV
-298 NPAWAGAVATLKA
+298 NPAWAGAMANLKK
-311 LVIDKEYPNTE
+311 LVIEKEFKNAE
-322 YLTEEQW
+322 YITEEQW
-329 FGILAKFNTYNAWM
+329 VSMMAKFGAYNAWM
-343 GEKKGAEVEPLGY
+343 GAKAGAAVEGLGY
-356 DTAKAILAD
+356 DAVVKALEE
-365 NKKDVLLDLVAQDK
+365 NKKEALLDLVAQDK
-379 ALESKSNAIDQVD
+379 ALEAKSNAIDKVD

-415 SPEKK
+415 SPAKR

-433 ACELCIK
+433 ACDLCVK
-440 VSDMGAHGA
+440 VNDMGAQGT

-474 AAVITDGDVGAI
+474 AAVVTDGDVGDI

-495 DRDGLGW
+495 DNDGLGW

-508 IIDNPISIRQAFWSP
+508 IVDNPISIRQAFWSP

-544 KVMSDANSK
+544 KVMADANAK
-553 IDNANLPAD
+553 IDNAKVPAD
-562 GQKPEAKPPFDIA
+562 GAKPEVKPPFDIA

-584 GLAIGLIGAAI
+584 GLAIGLVASAV
-595 GGLFEWLGL
+595 GGLFEWLGA
-604 HWYNILIFF
+604 HWYNIVIFF
-613 LIIIAIISGPS
+613 AIIILIISGPS

-632 RKRNLTPVLN
+632 RKRNLAPVLN
-642 AKGWALNQ
+642 ANGWALNQ
-650 RLLVNTK
+650 RILVNTK

-662 TGVAKY
+662 TGIAKY
-668 PVVKGKDPYTTKAPW
+668 PVVKAKDPFTMKAPL
-683 WKRLLRWLFF
+683 WKRILRWF
-693 IIAIAVAV
+693 ILAICLCVAV
-701 YFILPKEKRPFWPQK
+701 YFILPKDMRPFKSCCQK
-716 AQEEQ
+716 AE
-721 VVETPAEI
+721 VE
-729 VEETIEVVVEEAQAA
+729 VVEEAQD
-744 EAAE
+744 

>member
-1 MKSNGDY
+1 MKSNGNY

-19 RVCIES
+19 RVNIES

-67 IHIEEIVAASKWL
+67 IHIEEVVAASKWL

-93 SSVLPFT
+93 EAFIPFS
-100 AFNTANEEGAH
+100 AFNTSNEEGLH
-111 LLETSKQILE
+111 LLETAKQIIE
-121 NLELEKNEISVADVS
+121 NLGLEKDNISIADVS

-152 ITENSADEDDIKAL
+152 ITENSADDEALKAL
-166 IKNVIDT
+166 IKSIIDC
-173 MGAVTDRSGDPG
+173 MGGVTDRSGDAG

-197 LADYMAWKEAGD
+197 LADFKAWKEAGD
-209 ADKDN
+209 ADKAN
-214 VFPYGDDTANA
+214 IFPYGDDTAAA
-225 LAAVMA
+225 LAACMA
-231 VKDKVED
+231 VKDKVDD
-238 FFMRCKLVSFN
+238 FFMRCKLASFN

-273 STEEI
+273 STDEI

-284 AVNADHKLPLGKEV
+284 RVNAEHKLPLGKEV
-298 NPAWAGAVATLKA
+298 NPAWAGAMAALKA
-311 LVIDKEYPNTE
+311 LVIEKEYPNAE

-329 FGILAKFNTYNAWM
+329 VSILAKFNAYNTWM
-343 GEKKGAEVEPLGY
+343 GAKAGAAVEGMGY
-356 DTAKAILAD
+356 DAVVKTLEE
-365 NKKDVLLDLVAQDK
+365 NKKEALLDLVAQDK

-392 KLLHYY
+392 KLVHYY
-398 RDFYTLL
+398 RDFFTLL

-415 SPEKK
+415 SPAKR

-433 ACELCIK
+433 ACDLCVK
-440 VSDMGAHGA
+440 VTDMGAQGA

-463 TCKSKPGNMTI
+463 TCKSKPGTLNI
-474 AAVITDGDVGAI
+474 AAVVTDGDVGDI

-495 DRDGLGW
+495 DNDGLGW

-508 IIDNPISIRQAFWSP
+508 IVDNPISIRQAFWSP

-538 AAEKDA
+538 AADKDA
-544 KVMSDANSK
+544 KVMADANSK
-553 IDNANLPAD
+553 INNAEIPAD
-562 GQKPEAKPPFDIA
+562 GKKPEVKPPFDIA

-584 GLAIGLIGAAI
+584 GLAIGLVASAI
-595 GGLFEWLGL
+595 GGLFEWLGA
-604 HWYNILIFF
+604 HWYNIVIFF

-632 RKRNLTPVLN
+632 RKRNLAPVLN
-642 AKGWALNQ
+642 ANGWALNQ
-650 RLLVNTK
+650 RILVNTK

-662 TGVAKY
+662 TGIAKY
-668 PVVKGKDPYTTKAPW
+668 PVVKTKDPFTTRAPW
-683 WKRLLRWLFF
+683 WKRMLRWLFL
-693 IIAIAVAV
+693 IVCLCVAV
-701 YFILPKEKRPFWPQK
+701 YFILPKDMRPFKSCCQK
-716 AQEEQ
+716 AE
-721 VVETPAEI
+721 VE
-729 VEETIEVVVEEAQAA
+729 VVEEAA
-744 EAAE
+744 E

>member
-1 MKSNGDY
+1 MKSNGNY

-19 RVCIES
+19 RVNIES

-44 CPLKGLEI
+44 CPLKNLEI

-67 IHIEEIVAASKWL
+67 IHIEEVVAASKWL

-93 SSVLPFT
+93 EAFIPFT

-121 NLELEKNEISVADVS
+121 NLGLEKDNISIADVS
-136 DSLAIF
+136 DSIAIF

-152 ITENSADEDDIKAL
+152 ITENSADDEAVKAL
-166 IKNVIDT
+166 IKNVIDC
-173 MGAVTDRSGDPG
+173 MGGVTDRSGDPG
-185 IDTDKIEAFYTA
+185 IDTDKIEAFYQA
-197 LADYMAWKEAGD
+197 LADYTAWKEVGD

-214 VFPYGDDTANA
+214 IFPYGDDTAAA
-225 LAAVMA
+225 LAACMA
-231 VKDKVED
+231 VKDKIDD
-238 FFMRCKLVSFN
+238 FFMRCKLASFN

-273 STEEI
+273 STDEI

-284 AVNADHKLPLGKEV
+284 RVNADHKLPLGNEV
-298 NPAWAGAVATLKA
+298 NPAWAGAVATLKT
-311 LVIDKEYPNTE
+311 LVLDKEFKKIE

-329 FGILAKFNTYNAWM
+329 VSVLAKFNAYSAWM
-343 GEKKGAEVEPLGY
+343 AAKAGAAVEGLGY
-356 DTAKAILAD
+356 DNAKNILAE
-365 NKKDVLLDLVAQDK
+365 NKKDALLDLVAQDK

-392 KLLHYY
+392 KLLHLY
-398 RDFYTLL
+398 RDFFTLL

-415 SPEKK
+415 SPKK
-420 AIFQAGTLYIDER
+420 RAIFQAGTLYIDER
-433 ACELCIK
+433 ACDLCVK
-440 VSDMGAHGA
+440 VSDMGAQGA

-463 TCKSKPGNMTI
+463 TCKSKPGTMTI
-474 AAVITDGDVGAI
+474 AAVVTDGEAGFI
-486 MVGKHAVFY
+486 MVGKNAVFY

-508 IIDNPISIRQAFWSP
+508 IIENPISIRQAFWQP
-523 YRKMAKSVEDMINKR
+523 YRKMAKSIEDMINKR

-544 KVMSDANSK
+544 KVMADANTK
-553 IDNANLPAD
+553 INNAEIPAD
-562 GQKPEAKPPFDIA
+562 GKKTDVKPPFDIA

-584 GLAIGLIGAAI
+584 GLAIGLVASAI
-595 GGLFEWLGL
+595 GGLFEWLGA
-604 HWYNILIFF
+604 HWYNIVIFF

-632 RKRNLTPVLN
+632 RKRNLAPILN
-642 AKGWALNQ
+642 ANGWALNQ
-650 RLLVNTK
+650 RILVNTK

-662 TGVAKY
+662 TGIAKY
-668 PVVKGKDPYTTKAPW
+668 PVVKAKDPFTTKAPLW
-683 WKRLLRWLFF
+683 RRILNWF
-693 IIAIAVAV
+693 IFAVCLCVAV
-701 YFILPKEKRPFWPQK
+701 YFILPKDMRPFKSCCQK
-716 AQEEQ
+716 AE
-721 VVETPAEI
+721 VEV
-729 VEETIEVVVEEAQAA
+729 VEETA
-744 EAAE
+744 E

>member
-1 MKSNGDY
+1 MKSNGNY

-19 RVCIES
+19 RVNIES

-80 TSVINDPELLLKR
+80 TKVINDPELLLKR
-93 SSVLPFT
+93 EAFIPFS
-100 AFNTANEEGAH
+100 AFNTNDEEGAH

-121 NLELEKNEISVADVS
+121 NLGLEKNEISVADVS
-136 DSLAIF
+136 DSIAIF

-152 ITENSADEDDIKAL
+152 ITENSADDEAVKAL
-166 IKNVIDT
+166 IKTVIDC
-173 MGAVTDRSGDPG
+173 MGSVTDRSGDPG

-197 LADYMAWKEAGD
+197 LADFKAWKEAGD

-214 VFPYGDDTANA
+214 VFPYGDDTAA
-225 LAAVMA
+225 VLAACMA
-231 VKDKVED
+231 VKDKIDD
-238 FFMRCKLVSFN
+238 FFMRCKLASFN

-273 STEEI
+273 STDEI

-284 AVNADHKLPLGKEV
+284 RVNAEHKLPLGKEV
-298 NPAWAGAVATLKA
+298 NPAWAGAMAALKA
-311 LVIDKEYPNTE
+311 LVIDKEFKKAE

-329 FGILAKFNTYNAWM
+329 AGIMAKFNAYNAWM
-343 GEKKGAEVEPLGY
+343 GAKAGAAVEGLGY
-356 DTAKAILAD
+356 DTAKTILEE
-365 NKKDVLLDLVAQDK
+365 NKKDALLDLIAQDK
-379 ALESKSNAIDQVD
+379 ALEAKSNAIDQVD
-392 KLLHYY
+392 KLLHLY

-415 SPEKK
+415 SPEKR

-433 ACELCIK
+433 ACDLCVK
-440 VSDMGAHGA
+440 VNDMGAQGT

-463 TCKSKPGNMTI
+463 TCKSKPGSMTI
-474 AAVITDGDVGAI
+474 AAVVTDGDVGAI

-508 IIDNPISIRQAFWSP
+508 IIENPISIRQAFWSP
-523 YRKMAKSVEDMINKR
+523 YRKMARSVEDMINKR

-544 KVMSDANSK
+544 KVMADANSK

-562 GQKPEAKPPFDIA
+562 GQKAEVKPPFDIA

-584 GLAIGLIGAAI
+584 GLALGLVASAI
-595 GGLFEWLGL
+595 GGLFAWLGL
-604 HWYNILIFF
+604 HWYHWVIMFAAIIL
-613 LIIIAIISGPS
+613 IISGPA

-632 RKRNLTPVLN
+632 RKRNLAPVLN
-642 AKGWALNQ
+642 ANGWALNQ
-650 RLLVNTK
+650 RILVNTK

-662 TGVAKY
+662 TGIAKY
-668 PVVKGKDPYTTKAPW
+668 PIVKTKDPFTMKAPW
-683 WKRLLRWLFF
+683 WKKMLRWLFLL
-693 IIAIAVAV
+693 ICLCVAV
-701 YFILPKEKRPFWPQK
+701 YFILPKDMRPFKSCCQK
-716 AQEEQ
+716 AE
-721 VVETPAEI
+721 VEV
-729 VEETIEVVVEEAQAA
+729 VEETA
-744 EAAE
+744 E

>member
-1 MKSNGDY
+1 MKSKGNY

-19 RVCIES
+19 RVNIES

-44 CPLKGLEI
+44 CPLKHLEI

-67 IHIEEIVAASKWL
+67 IHIEEVVAASKWL

-93 SSVLPFT
+93 DAFIPFT
-100 AFNTANEEGAH
+100 AFNTSNEEGLH

-121 NLELEKNEISVADVS
+121 NLGLEKNEISIADVS

-152 ITENSADEDDIKAL
+152 ITENSSDDEAIKAL

-173 MGAVTDRSGDPG
+173 VGSATDRSGDPG
-185 IDTDKIEAFYTA
+185 INTDHIEVFYQA
-197 LADYMAWKEAGD
+197 LADYTAWKEAGD
-209 ADKDN
+209 TDKDN
-214 VFPYGDDTANA
+214 IFPYGDDTAAA
-225 LAAVMA
+225 LAACMA
-231 VKDKVED
+231 VKDKIED
-238 FFMRCKLVSFN
+238 FFMRCKLASFN

-260 AKIGEISGNNLAA
+260 AKIGEISGNNLVA
-273 STEEI
+273 SIDEI

-284 AVNADHKLPLGKEV
+284 RVNAEHRLPLGNEV
-298 NPAWAGAVATLKA
+298 NPAWAGAIANLKQ
-311 LVIDKEYPNTE
+311 LVLDKEFKNIE

-329 FGILAKFNTYNAWM
+329 VSVLAKFNAYNAWM
-343 GEKKGAEVEPLGY
+343 AAKAGTAVEGLGY
-356 DTAKAILAD
+356 DNAKNILAE

-379 ALESKSNAIDQVD
+379 ALESKSNAIDSVD
-392 KLLHYY
+392 KLLHLY
-398 RDFYTLL
+398 RDFFTLL

-415 SPEKK
+415 APEKR

-433 ACELCIK
+433 ACDLCIK
-440 VSDMGAHGA
+440 VSDMGAQGS

-463 TCKSKPGNMTI
+463 TCKSKPGTMTI
-474 AAVITDGDVGAI
+474 AAVVTDGDVGNI
-486 MVGKHAVFY
+486 MVGKNAVFY

-508 IIDNPISIRQAFWSP
+508 IVENPISIRQAFWQP
-523 YRKMAKSVEDMINKR
+523 YRKMAKSIEDMINKR

-553 IDNANLPAD
+553 IDNANIPAD
-562 GQKPEAKPPFDIA
+562 GKKPDVKPPFDIA

-584 GLAIGLIGAAI
+584 GLALGLVASAV
-595 GGLFEWLGL
+595 GGLFAWLGL
-604 HWYNILIFF
+604 HWYHWVILF
-613 LIIIAIISGPS
+613 LAIILLISGPA

-632 RKRNLTPVLN
+632 RKRNLSPILN
-642 AKGWALNQ
+642 ANGWALNA
-650 RLLVNTK
+650 RVLVNTK

-662 TGVAKY
+662 TSIAKY
-668 PVVKGKDPYTTKAPW
+668 PVVKTKDPFTTKAPL
-683 WKRLLRWLFF
+683 WKRILRWFLV
-693 IIAIAVAV
+693 IICLCVAV
-701 YFILPKEKRPFWPQK
+701 YFIIPKDKRPTCCK
-716 AQEEQ
+716 ANVEMVENTPEE
-721 VVETPAEI
+721 VTE
-729 VEETIEVVVEEAQAA
+729 
-744 EAAE
+744 

>member
-1 MKSNGDY
+1 MKSNGNY

-19 RVCIES
+19 RVNIES

-93 SSVLPFT
+93 SSVLPFS
-100 AFNTANEEGAH
+100 AFNTSNEEGLH

-121 NLELEKNEISVADVS
+121 NLGLEKNEISVADVS
-136 DSLAIF
+136 DSIAIF

-152 ITENSADEDDIKAL
+152 ITENSADDEAVKAL
-166 IKNVIDT
+166 IKNVLDC
-173 MGAVTDRSGDPG
+173 MGNVTDRSGDPG
-185 IDTDKIEAFYTA
+185 IDTDKIEAFYQA
-197 LADYMAWKEAGD
+197 LADYTAWKEAGD

-214 VFPYGDDTANA
+214 IFPYGDDTANA

-238 FFMRCKLVSFN
+238 FFMRCKLASFN
-249 ADSASVLDVSS
+249 TDSAAVLDVSS

-273 STEEI
+273 STDEI

-284 AVNADHKLPLGKEV
+284 RVNAEHQLPLGKEV
-298 NPAWAGAVATLKA
+298 NPAWAGAMATLKA
-311 LVIDKEYPNTE
+311 LVIDKEYKKAEYITE
-322 YLTEEQW
+322 DQW
-329 FGILAKFNTYNAWM
+329 SGILAKFNAYNAWM
-343 GEKKGAEVEPLGY
+343 GTKAGAAVEGLGY
-356 DTAKAILAD
+356 DAAKAILAD
-365 NKKDVLLDLVAQDK
+365 NKKEVLLDLVAQDK

-392 KLLHYY
+392 KLLHLY

-415 SPEKK
+415 SPEKR

-433 ACELCIK
+433 ACDLCVK
-440 VSDMGAHGA
+440 VNDMGAQGT

-463 TCKSKPGNMTI
+463 TCKSKPGTMTI
-474 AAVITDGDVGAI
+474 AAVVTDGDVGDI

-495 DRDGLGW
+495 DNDGLGW
-502 NATVTK
+502 NALVTK
-508 IIDNPISIRQAFWSP
+508 IVDNPISIRQAFWSP

-544 KVMSDANSK
+544 KVMADANSK

-562 GQKPEAKPPFDIA
+562 GSKPAEVKPPFDIA

-584 GLAIGLIGAAI
+584 GLAIGLVGAAI
-595 GGLFEWLGL
+595 GGLFEWLGM
-604 HWYNILIFF
+604 HWYNIVIFF
-613 LIIIAIISGPS
+613 AIIIAIISGPS

-632 RKRNLTPVLN
+632 RKRNLAPVLN
-642 AKGWALNQ
+642 ANGWALNQ
-650 RLLVNTK
+650 RILVNTK

-662 TGVAKY
+662 TGIAKY
-668 PVVKGKDPYTTKAPW
+668 PIVKTKDPYTMKAPW
-683 WKRLLRWLFF
+683 WKKMLRWLFLL
-693 IIAIAVAV
+693 ICLCVAV
-701 YFILPKEKRPFWPQK
+701 YFILPKSMRPFWPQE
-716 AQEEQ
+716 AQVEE
-721 VVETPAEI
+721 VVETAETPEAPAE
-729 VEETIEVVVEEAQAA
+729 
-744 EAAE
+744 

>member
-1 MKSNGDY
+1 MKSNGNY

-19 RVCIES
+19 RVNIES

-67 IHIEEIVAASKWL
+67 IHIEEVVAASKWL
-80 TSVINDPELLLKR
+80 TSVIKDPELLLKR
-93 SSVLPFT
+93 EAFIPFT
-100 AFNTANEEGAH
+100 AFNTNNVDGLH
-111 LLETSKQILE
+111 LLETSKQIIE
-121 NLELEKNEISVADVS
+121 NLGLEKDNISIADVS

-152 ITENSADEDDIKAL
+152 ITENSADDEALKAL
-166 IKNVIDT
+166 IKSIIGC
-173 MGAVTDRSGDPG
+173 MGGVTDRSGDAG

-197 LADYMAWKEAGD
+197 LADFKAWKEAGD
-209 ADKDN
+209 ADKAN
-214 VFPYGDDTANA
+214 IFPYGDDTAAA
-225 LAAVMA
+225 LAACMA

-238 FFMRCKLVSFN
+238 FFMRCKLASFN
-249 ADSASVLDVSS
+249 TDSAAVLDVSS

-273 STEEI
+273 STDEI

-284 AVNADHKLPLGKEV
+284 RVNAEHRLPLGNEV
-298 NPAWAGAVATLKA
+298 NPAWAVAMANLKK
-311 LVIDKEYPNTE
+311 LVIEKEYPNAE
-322 YLTEEQW
+322 YITEEQW
-329 FGILAKFNTYNAWM
+329 VSMLAKFNVYNTWM
-343 GEKKGAEVEPLGY
+343 GVKAGAAVEGLGY
-356 DTAKAILAD
+356 DAVVKCLEE
-365 NKKDVLLDLVAQDK
+365 NKKDALLDLVAQDK

-392 KLLHYY
+392 KLLHLY
-398 RDFYTLL
+398 RDFFTLL

-415 SPEKK
+415 SPEKR

-433 ACELCIK
+433 ACDLCIK
-440 VSDMGAHGA
+440 VSDMGAQGA

-463 TCKSKPGNMTI
+463 TCKSKPGTLNI
-474 AAVITDGDVGAI
+474 AAVVTDGDVGDI

-495 DRDGLGW
+495 DNDGLGW

-508 IIDNPISIRQAFWSP
+508 IVDNPISIRQAFWSP

-544 KVMSDANSK
+544 KVMADANSK
-553 IDNANLPAD
+553 INNANVPAD
-562 GQKPEAKPPFDIA
+562 GAKPEVKPPFDIA

-584 GLAIGLIGAAI
+584 GLAIGLVASAI
-595 GGLFEWLGL
+595 GGLFEWLGA
-604 HWYNILIFF
+604 HWYNIVIFF

-632 RKRNLTPVLN
+632 RKRNLAPILN
-642 AKGWALNQ
+642 ANGWALNQ
-650 RLLVNTK
+650 RILVNTK

-662 TGVAKY
+662 TGIAKY
-668 PVVKGKDPYTTKAPW
+668 PIVKTKDPFTTKAPL
-683 WKRLLRWLFF
+683 WKRILRWF
-693 IIAIAVAV
+693 IVIVGLCVAV
-701 YFILPKEKRPFWPQK
+701 YFILPKDMRPFQSCCQK
-716 AQEEQ
+716 AA
-721 VVETPAEI
+721 V
-729 VEETIEVVVEEAQAA
+729 EVVDATPEE
-744 EAAE
+744 